1 MGTIVRQALLIA
13 AKDTRVF
20 FKDRFAVVFAFL
32 FPLMFVL
39 GFSLALSNVVADDE
53 RLRLTVTT
61 REETGIS
68 HQIIAALAQSPDI
81 SVQARPYFEAL
92 DAVEQGRLDGY
103 VAFPGDFTANLLAG
117 RPTQLEVVADAE
129 APNTR
134 AALEGLARGLAGRIS
149 NTQTT
154 LRAIAELT
162 GGVPNVDLSTSS
174 REALST
180 SSREA
185 LSTSSRGALST
196 SSRGALS
203 TLAQAQVLIGFQT
216 EQVGEIRP
224 LKASNFTLP
233 GYLTMFV
240 FFAAAM
246 SAEAVARE
254 RQTQTLERMMS
265 NGVRRQSVILGKY
278 LSTAY
283 RGLMQLAV
291 LWIVGIF
298 AFRIDLGVAP
308 AAVIL
313 VSVLMVLA
321 SAGFGVMLASFVK
334 TVRSADSVGVLTSLV
349 LAPIGGCWWPLFI
362 APAWMQTLARLTP
375 HGWANTAFNK
385 LMLFGAEFG
394 DVALEMAALIVFG
407 IAFMAVALW
416 RFKLSTPPDR
426 AVP

>member
-1 MGTIVRQALLIA
+1 MRTVIRQALLIA

-20 FKDRFAVVFAFL
+20 FKDRFAMVFALL

-53 RLRLTVTT
+53 RLSLTVTT
-61 REETGIS
+61 REEAGIS
-68 HQIIAALAQSPDI
+68 YQIIAALTRSPEI
-81 SVQARPYFEAL
+81 GVQTRPYLEAL
-92 DAVEQGRLDGY
+92 DAVEQGSLDGY
-103 VAFPGDFTANLLAG
+103 VAFPSDFTASLLAG

-149 NTQTT
+149 DTQTT

-162 GGVPNVDLSTSS
+162 GGVPNVEL
-174 REALST
+174 A
-180 SSREA
+180 
-185 LSTSSRGALST
+185 
-196 SSRGALS
+196 
-203 TLAQAQVLIGFQT
+203 TLAQAQGLIGFQT

-265 NGVRRQSVILGKY
+265 NGVRRHSVILGKY
-278 LSTAY
+278 LSAAY

-298 AFRIDLGVAP
+298 GFRIDLGAAP

-334 TVRSADSVGVLTSLV
+334 TVRSADSVAVLTSLV

-362 APAWMQTLARLTP
+362 TPAWMQTLARLTP

-394 DVALEMAALIVFG
+394 DVAMEMLALVVFG

-416 RFKLSTPPDR
+416 RFKLSL
-426 AVP
+426 AQ